1 MDGKIAGIWI
11 PKEEA
16 AAWAQIYKEVGCP
29 HNEIVANLIRLC
41 DHFALSQ
48 LAPFVEEEMAVARA
62 NIRRVGNREMTR
74 DEEERMQLIILE
86 RLRRISVPD
95 LERGIRFTPE
105 DVAKRRII

>member
-1 MDGKIAGIWI
+1 MDGKITGIWI
-11 PKEEA
+11 PEEEA
-16 AAWAQIYKEVGCP
+16 VAWAQVYKDVGCS
-29 HNEIVANLIRLC
+29 HDEIVANLIRLC

-86 RLRRISVPD
+86 RLRRIGIPD